1 MHTWVLVMSAVAVV
15 VHQFDEALQGLEEET
30 ELLEVRPE
38 GVVEEDGVDV
48 VGDGVA
54 PLLKAFTHRDPLE
67 NRPEE
72 QKALDEV
79 VDAGEAGLAVDDDAV
94 GLSVRLY

>member
-54 PLLKAFTHRDPLE
+54 PLLKARRHRDLTE
-67 NRPEE
+67 NRPE
-72 QKALDEV
+72 L

-94 GLSVRLY
+94 GPVVRLS

>member
-1 MHTWVLVMSAVAVV
+1 MSAVAVV

-54 PLLKAFTHRDPLE
+54 PLLKARRHRDLTE